1 MRLTINVDHIA
12 TLRNA
17 RGEVQPD
24 PVTAAL
30 IAEQAGA
37 DGIVVHLREDRRHIN
52 ERDVRLL
59 RELVTTKLDL
69 EMAATDEIINI
80 ACDVGPEL
88 ATIVPEKR
96 MELTTEGGI
105 NVIDNISRLK
115 DAISE
120 LHKADIE
127 VSLFI
132 EPDVNQIDAAAE
144 IGSDFIEIH
153 TGVFANS
160 TSEEEM
166 YDELDRVRFAAKH
179 AKKLG
184 LGVNAGHGLNYSN
197 IKIFREIN
205 EIDEVSIGHAIIAR
219 AVFVGMNQAV
229 KEMIDLIKSRWKYFR
244 L

>member
-1 MRLTINVDHIA
+1 MKFSLNIDHIA

-17 RGEVQPD
+17 RGENQPD

-30 IAEQAGA
+30 IAEQAGV

-59 RELVTTKLDL
+59 RELITTKLDL
-69 EMAATDEIINI
+69 EMAATEEIIRI

-96 MELTTEGGI
+96 QELTTEGGI
-105 NVIDNISRLK
+105 NVIDNVSLLRDTIT
-115 DAISE
+115 E
-120 LHKADIE
+120 LHKHEIE

-132 EPDVNQIDAAAE
+132 DPDIRHIDAASE
-144 IGSDFIEIH
+144 IGSDFVEMH

-160 TSEEEM
+160 LSEEEQF
-166 YDELDRVRFAAKH
+166 DELDKIRIAVKQ

-184 LGVNAGHGLNYSN
+184 LGVNAGHGLDYQN
-197 IKIFREIN
+197 IKIFRELKD
-205 EIDEVSIGHAIIAR
+205 IDEVSIGHSIISR
-219 AVFVGMNQAV
+219 AVFVGLKPAI
-229 KEMIDLIKSRWKYFR
+229 KEMFDLING
-244 L
+244 

>member
-1 MRLTINVDHIA
+1 MRLAINVDHIA

-17 RGEVQPD
+17 RGETQPD

-80 ACDVGPEL
+80 TCDVGPEL

-120 LHKADIE
+120 LHNADIE

-132 EPDVNQIDAAAE
+132 EPDINQIDAAAE

-160 TSEEEM
+160 ASEEEM
-166 YDELDRVRFAAKH
+166 YDELDRIRSAAKH

-184 LGVNAGHGLNYSN
+184 LGVNAGHGLNYLN
-197 IKIFREIN
+197 IKIFREIS

-219 AVFVGMNQAV
+219 AVLVGMNQAV
-229 KEMIDLIKSRWKYFR
+229 KEMINLINFR
-244 L
+244 